1 MFGKEVILS
10 KNNTSIIS
18 KDLFLKGDLTTDGL
32 LEIEGKIE
40 GNIKGN
46 EITIRE
52 SGFVNGNIISNILN
66 IKGNFQGTIK
76 SQRINVS
83 GKANIKGT
91 LEYVSLC
98 VEDGSSI
105 DGDLKRVSEIN
116 TQQQRQHTSG
126 KRKIYHWNKKY

>member
-52 SGFVNGNIISNILN
+52 SGFVNGNIISNISN

-116 TQQQRQHTSG
+116 TQQQRQHTSEV
-126 KRKIYHWNKKY
+126 KDKKEK

>member
-1 MFGKEVILS
+1 MFCKEVILS

-52 SGFVNGNIISNILN
+52 SGFVNGNIISNISN

-116 TQQQRQHTSG
+116 AQQQRQHTSEV
-126 KRKIYHWNKKY
+126 KDKKEK

>member
-116 TQQQRQHTSG
+116 TQQQRQHTSEV
-126 KRKIYHWNKKY
+126 KEKKEK

>member
-66 IKGNFQGTIK
+66 IKGNFQGIIK

-105 DGDLKRVSEIN
+105 DGDLKRVSEIS
-116 TQQQRQHTSG
+116 TQQQRQHTSEV
-126 KRKIYHWNKKY
+126 KEKKEKQDNK

>member
-1 MFGKEVILS
+1 MFCKEVILS

-52 SGFVNGNIISNILN
+52 SGFVNVNIISNISN

-116 TQQQRQHTSG
+116 TQQQRQHTSEV
-126 KRKIYHWNKKY
+126 KDKKEK

>member
-1 MFGKEVILS
+1 MFCKEVILS

-18 KDLFLKGDLTTDGL
+18 KDLCLKGDLTTDGL

-52 SGFVNGNIISNILN
+52 SGFVNGNIISNISN

-116 TQQQRQHTSG
+116 TQQQRQHTSEV
-126 KRKIYHWNKKY
+126 KDKKEK

>member
-1 MFGKEVILS
+1 MFCKEVILS

-52 SGFVNGNIISNILN
+52 SGFVNGNIISNISN

-116 TQQQRQHTSG
+116 TQQQRQHTSEV
-126 KRKIYHWNKKY
+126 KDKKKK

>member
-1 MFGKEVILS
+1 MFCKEVILS

-52 SGFVNGNIISNILN
+52 SGFVNGNIISNISN

-116 TQQQRQHTSG
+116 TKQQRQHTSEV
-126 KRKIYHWNKKY
+126 KDKKEK

>member
-1 MFGKEVILS
+1 MFCKEVILS

-52 SGFVNGNIISNILN
+52 SGFVNGNIISNISN

-116 TQQQRQHTSG
+116 TQQQRQHTSEV
-126 KRKIYHWNKKY
+126 KDK

>member
-1 MFGKEVILS
+1 MFCKEVILS

-52 SGFVNGNIISNILN
+52 SGFVNGNIISNISN

-105 DGDLKRVSEIN
+105 DGDLKRVSEIS
-116 TQQQRQHTSG
+116 TQQQRQHTSEV
-126 KRKIYHWNKKY
+126 KDKKEK

>member
-52 SGFVNGNIISNILN
+52 SGFVNGNIISNISN

-116 TQQQRQHTSG
+116 TQQQRQHTSEI
-126 KRKIYHWNKKY
+126 KEKKEK

>member
-52 SGFVNGNIISNILN
+52 SGFVNGNIISNISN
-66 IKGNFQGTIK
+66 IKGNFRGTIK

-116 TQQQRQHTSG
+116 TQQQRQHTSEV
-126 KRKIYHWNKKY
+126 KDKKEK

>member
-1 MFGKEVILS
+1 M
-10 KNNTSIIS
+10 
-18 KDLFLKGDLTTDGL
+18 TTDGL

-52 SGFVNGNIISNILN
+52 SGFVNGNIISNISN

-116 TQQQRQHTSG
+116 TQQQRQHTSEV
-126 KRKIYHWNKKY
+126 KDKKEK

>member
-1 MFGKEVILS
+1 MFCKEVILS

-40 GNIKGN
+40 GNIKGD

-52 SGFVNGNIISNILN
+52 SGFVNGNIISNISN

-116 TQQQRQHTSG
+116 TQQQRQHTSEV
-126 KRKIYHWNKKY
+126 KDKKEK

>member
-1 MFGKEVILS
+1 MFCKEVILS

-52 SGFVNGNIISNILN
+52 SGFVNGNIISNISN

-116 TQQQRQHTSG
+116 TQQQRQHTSEV
-126 KRKIYHWNKKY
+126 KDKKEK

>member
-1 MFGKEVILS
+1 MFCKEMILS

-40 GNIKGN
+40 GNITGN

-52 SGFVNGNIISNILN
+52 SGFVNGNIISNISN

-116 TQQQRQHTSG
+116 TQQQRQHTSEV
-126 KRKIYHWNKKY
+126 KDKKEK

>member
-52 SGFVNGNIISNILN
+52 SGFVNGNIISNISN
-66 IKGNFQGTIK
+66 IKGNFRGTIK

-116 TQQQRQHTSG
+116 TQQQRQYTSEV
-126 KRKIYHWNKKY
+126 KDKKEK

>member
-46 EITIRE
+46 EITFRE
-52 SGFVNGNIISNILN
+52 RGFVNGNIISNISN
-66 IKGNFQGTIK
+66 IKGNFRGTIK

-116 TQQQRQHTSG
+116 TQQQRQHTSEV
-126 KRKIYHWNKKY
+126 KDKKEK

>member
-116 TQQQRQHTSG
+116 TQQQRQHTSEV
-126 KRKIYHWNKKY
+126 KDKKEK